1 MMEVKL
7 LVSNLLLF
15 IVLQEIQCKNYC
27 WTWGLAES
35 SVYNENN
42 SNKTVEIFDIN
53 HPQKQYF
60 GMGCTIYTMKWHSGV
75 GYNCILNHP
84 YAIVDCI
91 ASENGTPVSCTKD
104 NTIILEKVSH
114 GSQTHCK
121 VTFLYFRKE
130 YLGKWTIIQ
139 TNMGLPFIHEFE
151 MAQKT
156 TDSVPE
162 EE

>member
-1 MMEVKL
+1 
-7 LVSNLLLF
+7 
-15 IVLQEIQCKNYC
+15 
-27 WTWGLAES
+27 
-35 SVYNENN
+35 
-42 SNKTVEIFDIN
+42 
-53 HPQKQYF
+53 
-60 GMGCTIYTMKWHSGV
+60 MGCTIYTMKWHSGV
-75 GYNCILNHP
+75 GYNCILNHH
-84 YAIVDCI
+84 ILFDCI
-91 ASENGTPVSCTKD
+91 ASENGAAVSCTKD
-104 NTIILEKVSH
+104 NTIILEKVTH